1 MITRK
6 MEFYSNCYR
15 LAAAL
20 YLPDDYEEGQ
30 KLPCIIPNSGY
41 MGLNEIYP
49 ALFARALT
57 KRGFACFGF
66 DYRGFLDNG
75 GPAGVCK
82 LDEQVED
89 IRNAVTF
96 AGTLAEVDT
105 DRIGLLCK
113 NRHPSPICTR
123 FEHHLAGGLAPLSRT
138 EAPRPYNWFSTAKL

>member
-105 DRIGLLCK
+105 DRIGLLGWGMA
-113 NRHPSPICTR
+113 
-123 FEHHLAGGLAPLSRT
+123 AGLVARAAELDCRVKAVAGLNTGVL
-138 EAPRPYNWFSTAKL
+138 LH

>member
-75 GPAGVCK
+75 GPAGAYSCAGVP
-82 LDEQVED
+82 LFR
-89 IRNAVTF
+89 RNGYRQSGGRKPLF
-96 AGTLAEVDT
+96 RNRDT
-105 DRIGLLCK
+105 AL
-113 NRHPSPICTR
+113 N
-123 FEHHLAGGLAPLSRT
+123 
-138 EAPRPYNWFSTAKL
+138 